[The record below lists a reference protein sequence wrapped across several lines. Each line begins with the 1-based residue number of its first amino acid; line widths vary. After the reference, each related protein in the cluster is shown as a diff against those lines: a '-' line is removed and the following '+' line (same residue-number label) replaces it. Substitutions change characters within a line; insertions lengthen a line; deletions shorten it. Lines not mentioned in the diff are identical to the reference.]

1 MVTILYSASQR
12 GQLKMIVSDLLMLK
26 ENEDPCLR
34 PLWQLALCCLW
45 PEMREAR
52 PALSSSRPIPAF

>member
-1 MVTILYSASQR
+1 MTILYSASQR

-34 PLWQLALCCLW
+34 PNSNW
-45 PEMREAR
+45 RYV
-52 PALSSSRPIPAF
+52 AFGPK

>member
-34 PLWQLALCCLW
+34 PNSNWRYVAL
-45 PEMREAR
+45 REAR